1 MPDKHA
7 LLGPSGADKWLHCPP
22 SAKKELE
29 YPDEGSPYAA
39 EGTKAHSLAETKLN
53 SYLQKAPMPVGDD
66 REMER
71 CTNDY
76 KDYVVEVL
84 NEERKRD
91 KYTDLYV
98 EVQLDLSKWVPDSFG
113 TSDAVVVSSNCLH
126 VIDFKYGANVA
137 VDASY
142 NPQLMLYAAGA
153 MEKFYALYGFKDIK
167 MHIFQPRMDSIST
180 DTTTVGELNDWLELS
195 VKRLAKDAYEGHG
208 ELNCGTWCKFC
219 RAKYDCL
226 ERAEHMTS
234 LADMRKNTT
243 LSTAHIADLLPE
255 LKEIK
260 SWCSDLEEFAL
271 NQALQGTVFPGF
283 KLVEGRSVRKI
294 SDQNEALRKLYKEGF
309 KPVEVAEWKIK
320 TLTELEKLAGK
331 KELPRILGEILIKP
345 EGKPTL
351 VPESDK
357 RPPLKEKKA
366 EALVEAAF
374 NERAAEAD

>member
-7 LLGPSGADKWLHCPP
+7 LLGPSGAAKWLHCPP

-29 YPDEGSPYAA
+29 YPDEGSTYAE

-53 SYLQKAPMPVGDD
+53 AYLQNAPMPIGDD

-137 VDASY
+137 VDAFQ
-142 NPQLMLYAAGA
+142 NPQLRLYAAGA
-153 MEKFYALYGFKDIK
+153 MEKFYALYGFNDIK

-195 VKRLAKDAYEGHG
+195 VKRLAKDAYDGQG

-226 ERAEHMTS
+226 ERAERMTS
-234 LADMRKNTT
+234 LAEMRKNTT
-243 LSTAHIADLLPE
+243 LSTAQIADLLPE

-260 SWCSDLEEFAL
+260 SWCTDLEEFAL
-271 NQALQGTVFPGF
+271 NQALQGTVYPGF

-331 KELPRILGEILIKP
+331 RELPGILGETLIKP
-345 EGKPTL
+345 EGKPAL

-366 EALVEAAF
+366 EALVEAAL